1 MSITY
6 FCTDSQGNTYT
17 RFSAGHAK
25 PQYFTAAI
33 SRKAGGGDGPVAKA
47 NVTYSKGQ
55 ARGETYRGWS
65 YEVVPVRAYEG
76 RHKVEPV
83 ARTQSDPI
91 LDGIEADARNPGSVD
106 YDPRTQP
113 EAPAPV
119 LCPTTQTYDELQRA
133 YDYFNIT
140 LFNGALP
147 PCLITLQRKG
157 KRTLGYYSPDR
168 FSRIDDASLK
178 ADEIALNPVHFVG
191 RSLTDI
197 LATLVHEMVHLQ
209 CQHSGEPCRRGYHDK
224 AWGRAMKDVG
234 LHPSHTGM
242 PGGRETGQQM
252 DHYVIAHGPF
262 AKACQGLIR
271 GGFRLSYGDRHG
283 EGEKAKSP
291 KAGKRSKYVCIEC
304 ELAAWARPEAHL
316 MCADCGV
323 VMDEQ

>member
-6 FCTDSQGNTYT
+6 FCTDSHGHTYL
-17 RFSAGHAK
+17 RHSAGHSK
-25 PQYFTAAI
+25 QSYFTAAI

-83 ARTQSDPI
+83 ARSTPKPLETDWEVLADEYEKQR
-91 LDGIEADARNPGSVD
+91 EA
-106 YDPRTQP
+106 T
-113 EAPAPV
+113 
-119 LCPTTQTYDELQRA
+119 LCPTTQTYSELQKA

-209 CQHSGEPCRRGYHDK
+209 CQHSGVPCRRGYHDK
-224 AWGRAMKDVG
+224 AWGRAMKDIG
-234 LHPSHTGM
+234 LWPSNTSQ
-242 PGGRETGQQM
+242 PGGKETGQQM
-252 DHYVIAHGPF
+252 SHYVMAAGPF
-262 AKACQGLIR
+262 DLACRRLLKT
-271 GGFRLSYGDRHG
+271 GFTLSFADRHG